1 MQSRWA
7 IPGRAS
13 GLKPPSPTSGEAPP
27 PAPPD
32 PPDQNSPRNPNLATI
47 NSSAQTHSLDSAK
60 TQTTTYSGDT
70 SAVENFTIIP
80 PKSTSPLVSNG
91 AFSVLSSST
100 TKETLPLLHHSTIP
114 ITPTP
119 FPTLVNPSHLPSATP
134 LPQSIPFNSTL
145 PVHTAPLLAPQP
157 FVPTLAEQIR
167 VKGDKSFS
175 RLASIISAGN
185 CRPRVLIHDSVFQK
199 GAYMH
204 KDFII
209 CYFNGRSPPFS
220 QIQSVFNHMWRK
232 AQWAASHSPSTP
244 TLSSIKIWAHLTGIP
259 LDLRHQ
265 EGLSLV
271 AGLVGDPKET
281 DDFTLNLASLTLS
294 HVKVELDFTK
304 PLPRVVEF
312 SRQSGEVVEVLVD
325 YPWLPTTC
333 SHCHK
338 LGHIV
343 RNCLKIPL
351 PVPQAL
357 IIGNKHKGKST
368 ETPAKEKTVTDTPGN
383 NQYVVKKKLPSS
395 SSSTATTSPSKSG
408 PSLILKTHT
417 TVTNTL
423 ATTPIPISPFLHEGL
438 EFSSAHLMS
447 TLCGGW
453 HFQSNHLSD
462 DDGRIILIWKDP
474 LKLRVLSQTRQ
485 IVTCEISLPNCSPF
499 IFTAVYASNL
509 SDEIIDL

>member
-1 MQSRWA
+1 MA
-7 IPGRAS
+7 TIPATG
-13 GLKPPSPTSGEAPP
+13 
-27 PAPPD
+27 
-32 PPDQNSPRNPNLATI
+32 NPNLATI

-100 TKETLPLLHHSTIP
+100 TKETLPLLNHSTIP

-167 VKGDKSFS
+167 VKGDKSLS

-232 AQWAASHSPSTP
+232 GKKLEIHNNALNHSVIVRIPSDFLRQKILDNYIWYVGESMFHTAQWAASHSPSTP
-244 TLSSIKIWAHLTGIP
+244 TLSSIKIWAHLTGVP

-294 HVKVELDFTK
+294 HVKVELDLTK

-368 ETPAKEKTVTDTPGN
+368 ETPEKEK
-383 NQYVVKKKLPSS
+383 
-395 SSSTATTSPSKSG
+395 
-408 PSLILKTHT
+408 
-417 TVTNTL
+417 
-423 ATTPIPISPFLHEGL
+423 
-438 EFSSAHLMS
+438 
-447 TLCGGW
+447 
-453 HFQSNHLSD
+453 
-462 DDGRIILIWKDP
+462 
-474 LKLRVLSQTRQ
+474 
-485 IVTCEISLPNCSPF
+485 NC
-499 IFTAVYASNL
+499 Y
-509 SDEIIDL
+509 

>member
-1 MQSRWA
+1 KVSFSLTRFSMQSRWA
-7 IPGRAS
+7 IPDRAF

-32 PPDQNSPRNPNLATI
+32 PPDQNSPRNPNLATV

-60 TQTTTYSGDT
+60 TQTTTYFGDT

-100 TKETLPLLHHSTIP
+100 TKETLPLLNHSTIP

-119 FPTLVNPSHLPSATP
+119 SPTLVNPSHLPSATP

-157 FVPTLAEQIR
+157 FVPTLAEQLR
-167 VKGDKSFS
+167 VKGDKSLS
-175 RLASIISAGN
+175 RLASIISAENG
-185 CRPRVLIHDSVFQK
+185 RPRVLIPDSVFQK

-209 CYFNGRSPPFS
+209 CYYNGRSPPFS

-244 TLSSIKIWAHLTGIP
+244 TLSSIKIWAHLTGVP

-294 HVKVELDFTK
+294 HVK
-304 PLPRVVEF
+304 
-312 SRQSGEVVEVLVD
+312 
-325 YPWLPTTC
+325 
-333 SHCHK
+333 
-338 LGHIV
+338 
-343 RNCLKIPL
+343 
-351 PVPQAL
+351 
-357 IIGNKHKGKST
+357 
-368 ETPAKEKTVTDTPGN
+368 
-383 NQYVVKKKLPSS
+383 KLPSS

-417 TVTNTL
+417 IVTNTL

-453 HFQSNHLSD
+453 HFQ
-462 DDGRIILIWKDP
+462 
-474 LKLRVLSQTRQ
+474 
-485 IVTCEISLPNCSPF
+485 
-499 IFTAVYASNL
+499 
-509 SDEIIDL
+509 